1 MKFRHAVRKCKHIW
15 KNQFVYIKYCLK
27 EIDLRPGLPL
37 TSQQSSYYTYS
48 SLGYYTIFTIRLH
61 SAHILLDAIY
71 SRSYA
76 RGSHSRDYVKL
87 SCLLCFL
94 SPPQCIHNKNN
105 HTCQIHRERS
115 FVSQTKC
122 LSGLFTAY
130 GQFHREEA
138 VNLYSQFDFLYL
150 QGSLC
155 FFLVAMPWDN
165 ATLLDNFYTFHRC
178 WILSYATF
186 GTWFLARLD

>member
-61 SAHILLDAIY
+61 SAHILLDDIY
-71 SRSYA
+71 SSSYA

-87 SCLLCFL
+87 SCLLCVFCL
-94 SPPQCIHNKNN
+94 PRSAYTIKTITPVN
-105 HTCQIHRERS
+105 IHRERS

-130 GQFHREEA
+130 GTVSSRRGSESLFTIWLSVPSRQFVLFPSRDA
-138 VNLYSQFDFLYL
+138 V
-150 QGSLC
+150 
-155 FFLVAMPWDN
+155 
-165 ATLLDNFYTFHRC
+165 R
-178 WILSYATF
+178 
-186 GTWFLARLD
+186 

>member
-1 MKFRHAVRKCKHIW
+1 MNPKHAVRKCKHILSF
-15 KNQFVYIKYCLK
+15 QFVYMKYCLK

-61 SAHILLDAIY
+61 SAHILLDDIY
-71 SRSYA
+71 SSSYA

-87 SCLLCFL
+87 SCLLCVFCL
-94 SPPQCIHNKNN
+94 PRSAYTIKTITPVN
-105 HTCQIHRERS
+105 IHRERS

-130 GQFHREEA
+130 GTVSSRRGS
-138 VNLYSQFDFLYL
+138 NLYSQFDFLYL

-155 FFLVAMPWDN
+155 FFLVAMP
-165 ATLLDNFYTFHRC
+165 
-178 WILSYATF
+178 
-186 GTWFLARLD
+186 